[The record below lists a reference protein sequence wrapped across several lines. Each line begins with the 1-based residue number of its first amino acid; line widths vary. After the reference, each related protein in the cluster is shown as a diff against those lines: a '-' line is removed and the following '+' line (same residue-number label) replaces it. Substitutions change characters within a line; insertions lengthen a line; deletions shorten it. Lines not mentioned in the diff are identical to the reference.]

1 MGESP
6 SGPVC
11 DQPEYKTSSVHLSDP
26 GSSGLGSRC
35 PEHPMGK
42 PGRLCFSSH
51 HPTAQGCTKTS
62 ITNVQADTY
71 RPRLANKTMI
81 LGPCGNVTGRPT
93 MTSSNPNLTQTT
105 TEQPLPHQPDF
116 PQPPCLVSRST
127 ALQQSGFT
135 VEVAE
140 RIAAP
145 PRLSTRAI
153 YSSKWSVMQR

>member
-11 DQPEYKTSSVHLSDP
+11 DQPEYKTSSVRLSNSR
-26 GSSGLGSRC
+26 SSGLDSRC

-42 PGRLCFSSH
+42 PGHLCFSSH

-62 ITNVQADTY
+62 IANVQPDTY
-71 RPRLANKTMI
+71 LLRLADKTVV
-81 LGPCGNVTGRPT
+81 LGPSGNITGHPLT
-93 MTSSNPNLTQTT
+93 TSSDPNFTQTT
-105 TEQPLPHQPDF
+105 TGQPLPHQPGF

-127 ALQQSGFT
+127 ALQQRGFT
-135 VEVAE
+135 AEVAE

-145 PRLSTRAI
+145 QRLSTRAM
-153 YSSKWSVMQR
+153 YSSKWSVFQR